1 MPQWCWGTPQFLCAV
16 GALSVHDFL
25 FLGGSNLCVLET
37 TVPLFVSI
45 GPAHCWS
52 RLPLCP
58 LCPSVCLAAAC
69 ILVHKQNRS
78 YIAQHALMAF
88 WWCVSGS
95 DFSSLQPQSCSPLNQ
110 CPAGGSIK
118 SLSSGGEK
126 QGGRTVKWHWS
137 TLTHGT
143 RNNPP
148 PPIRY
153 FHYIS
158 LVLVLASLKFM
169 HLQVM
174 SLATF
179 VKRPWEW
186 FLELGS
192 AVAANSYHSHVSV
205 FQIHGHGL

>member
-1 MPQWCWGTPQFLCAV
+1 MPQWCWGHLSSFVRSGHFL
-16 GALSVHDFL
+16 SMISSSW
-25 FLGGSNLCVLET
+25 GGSNLCVLET

-118 SLSSGGEK
+118 SLSSGGGK

-137 TLTHGT
+137 TLMHGT
-143 RNNPP
+143 
-148 PPIRY
+148 ILHLLWDI
-153 FHYIS
+153 FI
-158 LVLVLASLKFM
+158 KF
-169 HLQVM
+169 
-174 SLATF
+174 
-179 VKRPWEW
+179 P
-186 FLELGS
+186 
-192 AVAANSYHSHVSV
+192 
-205 FQIHGHGL
+205 